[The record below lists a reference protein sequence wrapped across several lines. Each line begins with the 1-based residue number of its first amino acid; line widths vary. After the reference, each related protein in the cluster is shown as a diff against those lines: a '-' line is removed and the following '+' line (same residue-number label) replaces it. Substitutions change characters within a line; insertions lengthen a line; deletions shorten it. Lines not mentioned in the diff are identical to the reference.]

1 MAQEAVRGIVRVT
14 SRLSVLALAG
24 ALLVAACG
32 GSGGDESISGQYV
45 VVQMYDNRFQYTEI
59 QVPVGGTV
67 NWVGA
72 GRNPHNAVDAE
83 GAWSTE
89 TAFGSLEQLEG
100 DEAVLTYDQP
110 GRYLF
115 FCTFHGDAEGNGMAG
130 VLVVGGG

>member
-1 MAQEAVRGIVRVT
+1 MT

>member
-1 MAQEAVRGIVRVT
+1 VT